1 LLRVGFLENLMA
13 IPAGFLTT
21 TCDIYR
27 PFGAASPTTMV
38 VPCRLSPAPM
48 AGVKP
53 DGLSWS
59 HTLDLQPG
67 TDIRDGTTR
76 TAGTA
81 ALSYTEGDEVRVP
94 SGGLTRYVVVW
105 VEVVARDTPQQFL
118 RAYLL
123 RHEAS
128 WLDP

>member
-1 LLRVGFLENLMA
+1 MPLPTGL
-13 IPAGFLTT
+13 LTT

-27 PFGAASPTTMV
+27 PFGAASPTHSAV
-38 VPCRLSPAPM
+38 QCRLSPAPM

-53 DGLSWS
+53 DGLAWS
-59 HTLDLQPG
+59 HTLDFQPG
-67 TDIRDGTTR
+67 VDVRDASTR

-81 ALSYTEGDEVRVP
+81 AINYAEGDEVRVP
-94 SGGLTRYVVVW
+94 SGGSTRYVVVW
-105 VEVVARDTPQQFL
+105 VEVVARDTPLQFL
-118 RAYLL
+118 RAYIL

>member
-1 LLRVGFLENLMA
+1 MPLPTGL
-13 IPAGFLTT
+13 LTT
-21 TCDIYR
+21 TCDVYR
-27 PFGAASPTTMV
+27 PFGAGSPTLSS

-53 DGLSWS
+53 AGLTWS

-67 TDIRDGTTR
+67 VDIRDASTR
-76 TAGTA
+76 SAGA
-81 ALSYTEGDEVRVP
+81 AVINYAEGDEVRVP
-94 SGGLTRYVVVW
+94 SGGSTRYVVVW
-105 VEVVARDTPQQFL
+105 VEVVARGTPQQFL

-128 WLDP
+128 WPDP